1 MTHRFKHSTRFVKIL
16 FFCSV
21 ITLLMCI
28 PVTAADPF
36 AAAYGGFG
44 HEKTAAADITSDGG
58 VIAVGQTDSFGAGD
72 TDMWLVKLDAA
83 GKIEWQKAVG
93 GPGFDTAH
101 SVHQIVGGYIVAG
114 VTTSD
119 DGNKD
124 IAVIKLDSGGAV
136 QWQKTYG
143 GTAPED
149 KPVIHPIGD
158 GFILCALTASFGAGE
173 TDIQVL
179 RLDNNGDVI
188 WQRTYGGAGFEKNPF
203 IQPVSEGGYI
213 MACSSDSF
221 VTDPDNDSDTLVLK
235 LNDNGT
241 IAWQKSYGGDKFES
255 EPVIRQNNDGKYIIG
270 ASTQSFGIGF
280 INILLFQLDN
290 TGLVEWSKVFGQSEI
305 VYTPSD
311 IRPTDDSYIIAA
323 NRIAHR
329 VEPDF
334 DKPEFKIKTA
344 FFKVDNTGAIS
355 WQKLYGNDDIGT
367 VTANTVHLTGD
378 NKYFITG
385 GRFNNDFF
393 VIQTDEAG
401 DLPGC
406 GLDNLSD
413 IQIEDV
419 TLAGTD
425 ISVVSANST
434 VNPSAASLASIDSN
448 GFGHFFCNPPVGGPV
463 IDAAGD
469 EQTLADGSISAEIWA
484 HVTDGGNGIDKVRA
498 LITPPDQ
505 SGNPSEHSEAESI
518 DLTYNSGTD
527 RYVGIYDN
535 FQIFGYYK
543 ITFYAQDSAG
553 NFALPKVIQVYQDAV
568 PDMFEN
574 DNSITQAHTMIPDI
588 FDPRRYNF
596 YNAEDEDWIQFYG
609 SAGATYTVYV
619 SNLMSGCDAMID
631 IFNAAGEV
639 IASED
644 SEITG
649 GDEELT
655 FDVIQEGKYFVKI
668 SPYGSS
674 IAGIKTGYNLIIS
687 DILGPLVAIFEGD
700 IRSGSPA
707 GPFITNALINFA
719 TCGDLCL
726 LVGEHFSVNTEL
738 SAGHYHFKVTADGHL
753 DKTYQFVL
761 FSDGSVWID
770 SDYETYNAL
779 YLDPL
784 PKNSSEPT
792 TTSTTTSTV
801 PTSTTTIPTAPT
813 ITSTIPTAPTTTS
826 PTNQNSSPSSIVPV
840 YRLYSEGLTVHLFTT
855 DENEKNTL
863 EPTDIWRYEG
873 TAWYVYPDYQNG
885 VVPVYRLYS
894 EGLKIHLFTIDE
906 NEKAT
911 LEQTDV
917 WRYEGIAWYVFPD
930 WQDGLVPVYRLYSEG
945 LKKHL
950 YTRDEN
956 EKNTL
961 ENTDVW
967 RYEGIA
973 YYAYPTNR

>member
-1 MTHRFKHSTRFVKIL
+1 
-16 FFCSV
+16 
-21 ITLLMCI
+21 
-28 PVTAADPF
+28 
-36 AAAYGGFG
+36 
-44 HEKTAAADITSDGG
+44 
-58 VIAVGQTDSFGAGD
+58 
-72 TDMWLVKLDAA
+72 
-83 GKIEWQKAVG
+83 
-93 GPGFDTAH
+93 
-101 SVHQIVGGYIVAG
+101 
-114 VTTSD
+114 
-119 DGNKD
+119 
-124 IAVIKLDSGGAV
+124 
-136 QWQKTYG
+136 
-143 GTAPED
+143 
-149 KPVIHPIGD
+149 
-158 GFILCALTASFGAGE
+158 
-173 TDIQVL
+173 
-179 RLDNNGDVI
+179 
-188 WQRTYGGAGFEKNPF
+188 
-203 IQPVSEGGYI
+203 
-213 MACSSDSF
+213 
-221 VTDPDNDSDTLVLK
+221 LK

-255 EPVIRQNNDGKYIIG
+255 DPVIRQKDDGTYVIG
-270 ASTQSFGIGF
+270 ASTQSFGADF
-280 INILLFQLDN
+280 INILLLQLDSA
-290 TGLVEWSKVFGQSEI
+290 GQVEWSKVFGQSKI
-305 VYTPSD
+305 IYTPSD
-311 IRPTDDSYIIAA
+311 IRPTDDGYIIAA
-323 NRIAHR
+323 NRIVNR

-334 DKPEFKIKTA
+334 DKPEFKIKAA
-344 FFKVDNTGAIS
+344 FFKIDNTGGIS

-367 VTANTVHLTGD
+367 VTANTVHLTDD

-385 GRFNNDFF
+385 SRSSNDLF

-413 IQIEDV
+413 IQIDDV
-419 TLAGTD
+419 TLTGTN

-469 EQTLADGSISAEIWA
+469 EQTLEDGSTSAEIWA

-505 SGNPSEHSEAESI
+505 SGNPSEHSEAELI
-518 DLTYNSGTD
+518 DLTYNAGTD

-553 NFALPKVIQVYQDAV
+553 NAALPKVIQVYQDAV

-574 DNSITQAHTMIPDI
+574 DNSIIQAHRMIPDI

-596 YNAEDEDWIQFYG
+596 YNADDEDWVKFYG
-609 SAGATYTVYV
+609 SAGVSYTVYV
-619 SNLMSGCDAMID
+619 KNLMDECDAAVT
-631 IFNAAGEV
+631 IFNAAGMEV
-639 IASED
+639 ASTD
-644 SEITG
+644 MQAKG
-649 GDEELT
+649 GDEELLYK
-655 FDVIQEGKYFVKI
+655 VIQEGIHFVKI
-668 SPYGSS
+668 SAYDL
-674 IAGIKTGYNLIIS
+674 IAGIETGYNLTIS
-687 DILGPLVAIFEGD
+687 DSFAPLAAIFEGD

-719 TCGDLCL
+719 ACGNLCL

-738 SAGHYHFKVTADGHL
+738 GIGNYHFKVTADGHL

-761 FSDGSVWID
+761 FPDGSVWID
-770 SDYETYNAL
+770 SDYETYNTL

-784 PKNSSEPT
+784 PKNPSEPT

-801 PTSTTTIPTAPT
+801 PPTTSTVPTAPMTTSTT
-813 ITSTIPTAPTTTS
+813 ST
-826 PTNQNSSPSSIVPV
+826 TNQNSSPSIIVPV
-840 YRLYSEGLTVHLFTT
+840 YRLYSEDLTVHLFTT

-863 EPTDIWRYEG
+863 EPTDVWRYEG
-873 TAWYVYPDYQNG
+873 IAWYVYPDYQNG

-906 NEKAT
+906 NEKDT

-917 WRYEGIAWYVFPD
+917 WRYEGIAWYVFPS
-930 WQDGLVPVYRLYSEG
+930 WQDSLVPVYRLYSEG

-961 ENTDVW
+961 NNTDVW

-973 YYAYPTNR
+973 YYAYPTNG